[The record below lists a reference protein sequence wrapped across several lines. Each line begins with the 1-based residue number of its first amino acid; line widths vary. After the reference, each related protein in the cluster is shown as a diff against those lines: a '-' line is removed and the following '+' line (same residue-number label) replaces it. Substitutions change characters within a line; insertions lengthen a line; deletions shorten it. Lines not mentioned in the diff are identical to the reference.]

1 MSHLPPKFNK
11 EKKVVEPEN
20 YLTDPKSMLYKHKP
34 PVFSIEIFEDIGRA
48 TVISMLDIIDQNP
61 VSRVP
66 KSIYKDIVNMKLE
79 LSLQK

>member
-1 MSHLPPKFNK
+1 
-11 EKKVVEPEN
+11 
-20 YLTDPKSMLYKHKP
+20 MLYKHKP
-34 PVFSIEIFEDIGRA
+34 PVFNIEIFEDIGRA